1 MLVAEELSAGFAL
14 DSRLGAW
21 QSTAPAC
28 VRLAPN
34 AGDIADYL
42 HDESK
47 LASAGV
53 SSLAVPHSLAELRD
67 VMSWHAAEHHMV
79 AVSGTRTGVAGGAV
93 PEAGAHLVSM
103 AELRGVLRV
112 DANGEVP
119 TASVLG
125 GTWLS
130 ELTGYLATH
139 HEGLVFPVDP
149 TETSASFGG
158 MVSTNAGG
166 ARSYRFG
173 SMRPWVQGLTVELA
187 SGRTLHLTRGV
198 QRAAGGRLDLRDGA
212 DERRLEIGA
221 IPKPSTKNAIGPG
234 FELDGDALDLFVG
247 AEGTLGVVSEVTVRL
262 FRTLES
268 RMGFLQFFDSV
279 PQAFAFV
286 NALRAAPT
294 LRTTAMEF
302 LDARS
307 HDLARESGRASVD
320 RVLQGAP
327 SNSCSVFVEIAYDG
341 DDELATIV
349 DRLED
354 MVAGA
359 GGDTRTSLAGASEGE
374 LKDIRAFRH
383 AVPERVNA
391 IIAQR
396 REQHPGLH
404 KIATDMSVRDA
415 DLSWIF
421 GLYQERLTA
430 AGLDFA
436 VFGHVGNNHFHVNI
450 LPRDEGE
457 LERAKG
463 IYAGFARDVV
473 ERGGAVSAEHG
484 IGRIKSRF
492 LAVQFDAST
501 MQALRAVKRWADP
514 EWRLNRGVL
523 IEPEAEDEKTGR
535 REDGKT
541 RGREVGGP
549 VGGGRGS

>member
-1 MLVAEELSAGFAL
+1 MAEELADGFAP
-14 DSRLGAW
+14 DSALTPSR
-21 QSTAPAC
+21 TVMPAC

-34 AGDIADYL
+34 AADIADYL

-53 SSLAVPHSLAELRD
+53 SSLAVPHSLAELRA
-67 VMSWHAAEHHMV
+67 VICWHAAGHHLV
-79 AVSGTRTGVAGGAV
+79 SLSGTRTGLTGGAV
-93 PEAGAHLVSM
+93 PETGAHLVSL

-112 DANGEVP
+112 EAEGDVP
-119 TASVLG
+119 TATVLG

-130 ELTGYLATH
+130 ELTAYLATH
-139 HEGLVFPVDP
+139 HPGLVFPVDP
-149 TETSASFGG
+149 TETSASLGG

-187 SGRTLHLTRGV
+187 SGRTLYLTRGV
-198 QRAAGGRLDLRDGA
+198 QRAEGGRLYLRDGD
-212 DERRLEIGA
+212 DERRLEIGG

-234 FELDGDALDLFVG
+234 FEIDGDALDLFVG
-247 AEGTLGVVSEVTVRL
+247 AEGTLGVVSEVTLRL
-262 FRTLES
+262 FRSHES
-268 RMGFLQFFDSV
+268 RMGFLQFFAEAS
-279 PQAFAFV
+279 QAFAFV
-286 NALRAAPT
+286 NALRAAQS

-307 HDLARESGRASVD
+307 HALARESGKASVD
-320 RVLQGAP
+320 RVLHIAP
-327 SNSCSVFVEIAYDG
+327 TNSCSVFVEIAYDG

-349 DRLED
+349 ERLEE
-354 MVAGA
+354 MVIGA
-359 GGDTRTSLAGASEGE
+359 GGDTTLSLAGATEGD

-391 IIAQR
+391 IIAER

-421 GLYQERLTA
+421 GMYQERLTA

-457 LERAKG
+457 VERAKA
-463 IYAGFARDVV
+463 IYAGFAHDVV
-473 ERGGAVSAEHG
+473 ARGGAVAAEHG
-484 IGRIKSRF
+484 IGRIKKGF
-492 LAVQFDAST
+492 LAVQYDAVT
-501 MQALRAVKRWADP
+501 MDALRAVKRWADP

-523 IEPEAEDEKTGR
+523 LDPVAEA
-535 REDGKT
+535 
-541 RGREVGGP
+541 
-549 VGGGRGS
+549 

>member
-1 MLVAEELSAGFAL
+1 MLIAEELAGGFAS
-14 DSRLGAW
+14 DSALTPSRAVM
-21 QSTAPAC
+21 PAC

-34 AGDIADYL
+34 AADIADYL

-53 SSLAVPHSLAELRD
+53 SSLAVPHSLAELRE
-67 VMSWHAAEHHMV
+67 VMCWHAAGHHLV
-79 AVSGTRTGVAGGAV
+79 SLSGTRTGVTGGAV
-93 PEAGAHLVSM
+93 PETGAHLVSLSD
-103 AELRGVLRV
+103 LRGVLRI
-112 DANGEVP
+112 DDGTDVP
-119 TASVLG
+119 TATVLG

-130 ELTGYLATH
+130 ELTAYLATH
-139 HEGLVFPVDP
+139 HAGLVFPVDP
-149 TETSASFGG
+149 TETSASLGG

-198 QRAAGGRLDLRDGA
+198 QRAEGGRLDLRDGD

-234 FELDGDALDLFVG
+234 FEIDGDALDLFVG

-262 FRTLES
+262 FRSHES
-268 RMGFLQFFDSV
+268 RMGFLQFFAEVS
-279 PQAFAFV
+279 QAFAFV
-286 NALRAAPT
+286 NALRAAQT

-307 HDLARESGRASVD
+307 HALARESGKASVD
-320 RVLQGAP
+320 RVLHIAP
-327 SNSCSVFVEIAYDG
+327 ANSCSVLVEIAYDG

-349 DRLED
+349 ERLEA
-354 MVAGA
+354 MVVGA
-359 GGDTRTSLAGASEGE
+359 GGDITLSLAGDTEGD

-404 KIATDMSVRDA
+404 KIATDMSVRND
-415 DLSWIF
+415 DLWWIF
-421 GLYQERLTA
+421 DMYQKRLTA

-457 LERAKG
+457 LKRAKA
-463 IYAGFARDVV
+463 IYAGFALDVV
-473 ERGGAVSAEHG
+473 ARGGAVAAEHG
-484 IGRIKSRF
+484 IGRIKKGF
-492 LAVQFDAST
+492 LAVQYDAVT
-501 MQALRAVKRWADP
+501 MNALRAVKRWADP

-523 IEPEAEDEKTGR
+523 IDVGAEDEKTGR
-535 REDGKT
+535 REDE
-541 RGREVGGP
+541 RRGGP
-549 VGGGRGS
+549 LAVDGGVEGR